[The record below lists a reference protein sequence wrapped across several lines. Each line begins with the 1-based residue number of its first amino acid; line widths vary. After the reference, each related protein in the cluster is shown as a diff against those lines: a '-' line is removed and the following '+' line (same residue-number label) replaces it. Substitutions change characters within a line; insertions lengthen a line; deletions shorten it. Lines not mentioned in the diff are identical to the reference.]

1 VVAAEAVAITTVSSM
16 WRLLSF
22 ENTRLVERNGLL
34 TLIII
39 GEGIVGMT
47 KSVATMVTVS
57 AHFTSEDLGTIIAAV
72 LLLVSSQSSTQ
83 IPLKSNIINIARS
96 TFFGCF
102 ISIR

>member
-22 ENTRLVERNGLL
+22 KNTRLVERNGLL

-57 AHFTSEDLGTIIAAV
+57 VYFTSKDLGTIIAAV
-72 LLLVSSQSSTQ
+72 LLLVSSQSPAE
-83 IPLKSNIINIARS
+83 IPLNRILL
-96 TFFGCF
+96 T
-102 ISIR
+102 